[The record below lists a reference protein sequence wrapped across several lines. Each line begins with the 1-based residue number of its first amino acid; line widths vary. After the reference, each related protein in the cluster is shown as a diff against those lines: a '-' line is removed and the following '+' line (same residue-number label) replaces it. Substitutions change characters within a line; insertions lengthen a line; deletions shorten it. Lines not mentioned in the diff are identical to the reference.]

1 MFEVALYFSSI
12 NFITCFF
19 FPFAQTLMNVRSVM
33 VAAAIIVTISLD
45 HFIVAVRKEPVWVLT
60 IWLVLVRNAKL
71 SFSAYDHWRK
81 ILLLLRMEI
90 NNDHQGKTTDR
101 SFKCIISVYFFG
113 ESMIFLSNATAG
125 LTKLLAALI
134 SLRTLFRSRTLFCY
148 PFCPK
153 DTRVRS
159 IGRKVEKYCGCVVIF
174 CDSTISKL
182 LWIKHE

>member
-1 MFEVALYFSSI
+1 
-12 NFITCFF
+12 
-19 FPFAQTLMNVRSVM
+19 MNVRSVM

-45 HFIVAVRKEPVWVLT
+45 HFIAAVRKEPVWVLT

-71 SFSAYDHWRK
+71 SFSAYGHWRK
-81 ILLLLRMEI
+81 ILLLLRMGI

-101 SFKCIISVYFFG
+101 SFKCMYIFFG

-125 LTKLLAALI
+125 LTRFLAALI

-148 PFCPK
+148 PYCPK

-159 IGRKVEKYCGCVVIF
+159 IGRKVEKHCGCVVIF

>member
-1 MFEVALYFSSI
+1 
-12 NFITCFF
+12 
-19 FPFAQTLMNVRSVM
+19 MNVRSVM
-33 VAAAIIVTISLD
+33 VAAAIIVTISPD
-45 HFIVAVRKEPVWVLT
+45 HFIAAVRKEPVWVLT

-81 ILLLLRMEI
+81 IPPLSRMGI
-90 NNDHQGKTTDR
+90 YNDQQWKTTDR

-125 LTKLLAALI
+125 LTRFLAALI

-148 PFCPK
+148 PYCPK

-159 IGRKVEKYCGCVVIF
+159 IGKKVEKYCGCVVIF